1 LNEQSKYSSI
11 SALLVQ
17 KGYGGGEAIEGAK
30 VKEREGRKRRRVET
44 KYIAYL
50 VRATVGVAHLG
61 PDRARR
67 GCP

>member
-30 VKEREGRKRRRVET
+30 CKREKGEREEE
-44 KYIAYL
+44 
-50 VRATVGVAHLG
+50 
-61 PDRARR
+61 
-67 GCP
+67 